1 MLEILQLKQ
10 IDEIIVDEPRVF
22 QTAAELIT
30 HDVSIVFTIVLELPD
45 AKRYTGCTVVYW
57 CARWCHCM
65 VVYGGVWR
73 CVGALQQGGVWWCNH
88 PCTCGGI
95 GVASSNDKNVRASD
109 SGV

>member
-1 MLEILQLKQ
+1 
-10 IDEIIVDEPRVF
+10 
-22 QTAAELIT
+22 
-30 HDVSIVFTIVLELPD
+30 
-45 AKRYTGCTVVYW
+45 
-57 CARWCHCM
+57 M